1 MTRHVPPARSRRA
14 GMAALAILLA
24 ACGGASGPTPP
35 DTAVTGNPPAGGGTA
50 ASRSVT
56 VSVALDQDRATIS
69 PLIYGTNQDAGQSF
83 WTIRR
88 NGGNR
93 TTGYNW
99 ESNFSNAGNDYLH
112 NSDLFNITSSG
123 LPASDA
129 KIPGRAVTYGVSQ
142 SVAMGAQ
149 SIVTLQMAGY
159 VAADGNGPVTV
170 AEAAPSPRWVKVENR
185 KPTAFTTTPDLTD
198 GVVYMDEQVNL
209 FVKEFGSASTATG
222 IRYYSLD
229 NEPAIWSST
238 HARIH
243 PQPVGA
249 AELLARSI
257 SLASAVKAVDPQ
269 AQILGPAEYGIQG
282 YYSLQNAPDWPAL
295 KGSFDWYLDYYLD
308 GMKKAEQT
316 AGKRLLDV
324 LDVHWYP
331 EARGD
336 SRIVDAS
343 ATTAKDAEARLQAP
357 RTLWDATY
365 REDSWVQQALPSFL
379 PILPRLQRSIAQF
392 YPGTKLAVTEY
403 DFGGKNTISGG
414 LAQADVLGS
423 FGQQGVYI
431 ATIWGLGSGDQFA
444 IAGFKLYRDY
454 DGKRGTFG
462 GTSVRATSGDP
473 STVSVYASIESADAS
488 VVHLIVLN
496 KSGKDSL
503 TAKMQLTGGTSL
515 SSGQVWGFGG
525 TSAQITARPAIA
537 SIVNNAFDYVVPPLT
552 AVHIVLRR

>member
-1 MTRHVPPARSRRA
+1 MNTVVRSARRWRA
-14 GMAALAILLA
+14 LIAALALA
-24 ACGGASGPTPP
+24 ACGGGEAVTPP
-35 DTAVTGNPPAGGGTA
+35 GGGGPPPSPPGGGT
-50 ASRSVT
+50 STSKSVT
-56 VSVALDQDRATIS
+56 VTIALDQDRAAIS

-83 WTIRR
+83 WTIIR

-99 ESNFSNAGNDYLH
+99 ENNFSNAGNDYLH
-112 NSDLFNITSSG
+112 NSDLFNITNWG

-129 KIPGRAVTYGVSQ
+129 RIPGRAVTYGHSR

-149 SIVTLQMAGY
+149 SIVTLQLAGY
-159 VAADGNGPVTV
+159 VAADGNGPVTP
-170 AEAAPSPRWVKVENR
+170 AQAAPSPRWAKVEYK
-185 KPTAFTTTPDLTD
+185 KPTPLTTTPDLTD

-209 FVKEFGSASTATG
+209 FVKEFGAAGSPSG

-243 PQPVGA
+243 PQQVGG
-249 AELLARSI
+249 AELLTRSI
-257 SLASAVKAVDPQ
+257 ALATAVKAVDPA
-269 AQILGPAEYGIQG
+269 AQILGPSEYGIQG
-282 YYSLQNAPDWPAL
+282 YFSLQSAPDWPAL

-308 GMKKAEQT
+308 GMKKAEQA

-336 SRIVDAS
+336 NRIVDGG
-343 ATTAKDAEARLQAP
+343 ATTAKDATARLQAP

-379 PILPRLQRSIAQF
+379 PILPRLQRSIAQY
-392 YPGTKLAVTEY
+392 YPGTKLAITEY

-414 LAQADVLGS
+414 LAQADVLGT
-423 FGQQGVYI
+423 FAQQGVFI
-431 ATIWGLGSGDQFA
+431 ATMWGLGANDQFA

-454 DGKRGTFG
+454 DALKSTFG
-462 GTSVRATSGDP
+462 NTHVRATSADP
-473 STVSVYASIESADAS
+473 ATASVYASIESADAS
-488 VVHLIVLN
+488 VVHVVLLN
-496 KSGKDSL
+496 KSGTDSL
-503 TAKMQLTGGTSL
+503 TAKVQLTGGTSL
-515 SSGQVWGFGG
+515 TGGQVWGFGG
-525 TSAQITARPAIA
+525 ASAQITARPAIA
-537 SIVNNAFDYVVPPLT
+537 GIVNNSFDYAVPPLT
-552 AVHIVLRR
+552 AVHIVLRK